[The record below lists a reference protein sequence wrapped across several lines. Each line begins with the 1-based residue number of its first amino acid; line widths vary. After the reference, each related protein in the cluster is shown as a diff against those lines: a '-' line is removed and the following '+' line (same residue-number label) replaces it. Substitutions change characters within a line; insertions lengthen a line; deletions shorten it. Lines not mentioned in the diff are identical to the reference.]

1 LWYSAD
7 KTSSRILRD
16 TTRHKMTM
24 GNARFVP
31 TNIGG
36 GNTRFFLPIYV

>member
-16 TTRHKMTM
+16 TTHPSELTLSVCLDIAAVK
-24 GNARFVP
+24 
-31 TNIGG
+31 
-36 GNTRFFLPIYV
+36 PIKLQGLR